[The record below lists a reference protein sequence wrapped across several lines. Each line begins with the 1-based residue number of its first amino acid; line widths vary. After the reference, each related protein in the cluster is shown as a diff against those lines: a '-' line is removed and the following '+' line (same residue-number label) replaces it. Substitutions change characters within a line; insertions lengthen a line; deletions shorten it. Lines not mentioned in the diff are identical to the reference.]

1 MLALTNEKQD
11 TVGVTDPDT
20 QTLIN
25 GLLQIFNFAIAASAA
40 FMVDRLGRRTLFL
53 ISCLGMLVTFIVW
66 TACSAVFANTASHAA
81 GIVVIVCVFV
91 YFAFYDSAFTPLLFG
106 YVTEIFPYS
115 TRAKGLTVDML
126 SIYSSLIVLA
136 FVNPIALDNIGW
148 HYYIV
153 FCVLLVFISA
163 TVYFLFPETKGH
175 SLEEIAIIFDGPGA
189 RVDRVGA
196 EDDVFERGVGEKGG
210 AKAVEDD
217 GSESNG
223 SVEHVGKV

>member
-1 MLALTNEKQD
+1 
-11 TVGVTDPDT
+11 
-20 QTLIN
+20 
-25 GLLQIFNFAIAASAA
+25 
-40 FMVDRLGRRTLFL
+40 MVDRLGRRTLFL
-53 ISCLGMLVTFIVW
+53 ISCLGMLATFVVW

-81 GIVVIVCVFV
+81 GIVVIVCVFI

-126 SIYSSLIVLA
+126 SIYGSLIVLA

-153 FCVLLVFISA
+153 FCVLLVFISL

-189 RVDRVGA
+189 RVDGATEGTFDERVG
-196 EDDVFERGVGEKGG
+196 GEKRG
-210 AKAVEDD
+210 AKVADD
-217 GSESNG
+217 EGSESNG